1 MKYEFISVR
10 TDYPV
15 ARWAGFLEVST
26 SGYYEWLSTRDV
38 RMARERA
45 YGDLVEA
52 IFQESGGT
60 YGADRISGRM
70 RLEGRS
76 SSFRKVKQ
84 IMRARGLNSIH
95 LRCQRSLTDSRKA
108 RGDGY
113 PNLLRGIT
121 IGTPFQAI
129 TSDISYIPTDE
140 GFDYLCTIKDIKSK
154 VILAQSQSD
163 TMEKSLVVNTINASR
178 RRWNLPPGTVFHSD
192 RGSQYTSRD
201 VMTLVASLGWQQ
213 SFSRVGRPGDNAWH
227 ESFYSILKKEAVHH
241 AHFHTREQA
250 RLAVFDFIER
260 FYNRKRIQKSLGY
273 RSPMDA
279 LILRDQVAA

>member
-1 MKYEFISVR
+1 MKYGFINER

-15 ARWAGFLEVST
+15 ARWAEFLEVST
-26 SGYYEWLSTRDV
+26 SGYYEWLRIRD
-38 RMARERA
+38 ARKACEKA
-45 YGDLVEA
+45 YADLVEA
-52 IFQESGGT
+52 IFLESEGT
-60 YGADRISGRM
+60 YGADRISGKM
-70 RLEGRS
+70 RLDGLRS
-76 SSFRKVKQ
+76 SFQKVKR
-84 IMRARGLNSIH
+84 IMRDRGLNSIH

-113 PNLLRGIT
+113 PNLVRNMAIDK
-121 IGTPFQAI
+121 PFQAI

-140 GFDYLCTIKDIKSK
+140 GFEYLCTIKDIKSK

-163 TMEKSLVVNTINASR
+163 NMSRSLVVNTINSAR
-178 RRWNLPPGTVFHSD
+178 KRWHLPPGTLFHSD
-192 RGSQYTSRD
+192 RGSQYTSEE
-201 VMTLVASLGWQQ
+201 VMMLIASLGWRQ

-250 RLAVFDFIER
+250 RMAVFDFIER

-273 RSPMDA
+273 HSPIDA
-279 LILRDQVAA
+279 LTLRVQTAA

>member
-1 MKYEFISVR
+1 VKYEFIRKR

-15 ARWAGFLEVST
+15 ARWAAFLEVST
-26 SGYYEWLSTRDV
+26 SGYYDWQSTRDI
-38 RMARERA
+38 RTKREKV

-52 IFQESGGT
+52 IFLESEGT
-60 YGADRISGRM
+60 YGADRISGKM
-70 RLEGRS
+70 RLDGHS
-76 SSFRKVKQ
+76 ASFRKVKR
-84 IMRARGLNSIH
+84 IMRERGLNSIH

-113 PNLLRGIT
+113 PNLVRGMT
-121 IGTPFQAI
+121 INEPFQAI

-140 GFDYLCTIKDIKSK
+140 GFEYLCTIKDIKSR
-154 VILAQSQSD
+154 VILAQRQSD
-163 TMEKSLVVNTINASR
+163 NMGRALVIDTINAAHK
-178 RRWNLPPGTVFHSD
+178 RWRLPPGTVFHSD
-192 RGSQYTSRD
+192 RGSQYTSEE
-201 VMTLVASLGWQQ
+201 VMTLVASLGWRQ

-273 RSPMDA
+273 LSPIDA
-279 LILRDQVAA
+279 LNLRFLAAA